1 MKEMIKM
8 VVVLS
13 VLCAISGSGLAALK
27 QVTEPIIE
35 EQVLTYVQAPAIESV
50 LTGYDNDPIKD
61 RKKFEYDGQVV
72 MVFPAIKDGKLIGV
86 ALETASKGFGGQI
99 NVMVGFDVAAG
110 ALSGI
115 GITTMKE
122 TPGIGSRVAESG
134 FTAQFQG
141 HPLKMVE
148 LKSKGGDIDAI
159 AGATISSTG
168 TVNAVQNALA
178 IYNSLKDQFAQSWS

>member
-1 MKEMIKM
+1 
-8 VVVLS
+8 
-13 VLCAISGSGLAALK
+13 
-27 QVTEPIIE
+27 
-35 EQVLTYVQAPAIESV
+35 
-50 LTGYDNDPIKD
+50 
-61 RKKFEYDGQVV
+61 
-72 MVFPAIKDGKLIGV
+72 
-86 ALETASKGFGGQI
+86 
-99 NVMVGFDVAAG
+99 MVGFDVAAG